1 MEEIDPLVPWIA
13 DGPLAP
19 PTGPPPS
26 GGPLEGL
33 RVAVKDNIDV
43 AGWPTGAGNP
53 VWLAEHATPQED
65 AEVVARLRRA
75 GASIVGKAHMD
86 ELAYSLAGANIHYGS
101 PRNPLAPGR
110 YTGGSSSGCA
120 SAVASG
126 VADIG
131 LGTDTAGSIRVPAA
145 FTGLYALRPSHARMP
160 ATGVLPLAPTFDV
173 PSLLARDAATLERAA
188 LALLD
193 PPAQATCELEW
204 LLLPDDLWAEVPAP
218 VREAYE
224 PALARLRGLL
234 KADRTPM
241 FKRPS
246 QWHDAVAA
254 FATVQGGEAWRLLG
268 PWIASTTP
276 AFDPSIAAR
285 FTHASRLTG
294 HDLTEAREKTDHA
307 AATLRT
313 RLRGSVLAI
322 PTAPFTPPLLTEDFP
337 RAKLL
342 PYTSLAPLAA
352 APAVTLPL
360 ATFDDLPLGLT
371 LISQPSTDEALLSLT
386 RTLAAR

>member
-1 MEEIDPLVPWIA
+1 MEEIDPLVPWIE
-13 DGPLAP
+13 DGPLDP
-19 PTGPPPS
+19 PAPS
-26 GGPLEGL
+26 GGPLDGV

-53 VWLAEHATPQED
+53 VWLAEHATPTED
-65 AEVVARLRRA
+65 AEVVTRLRRA
-75 GASIVGKAHMD
+75 GASLVGKAHMD
-86 ELAYSLAGANIHYGS
+86 ELAYSLAGTNIHYGS

-126 VADIG
+126 AADVG

-145 FTGLYALRPSHARMP
+145 FTGLYALRPSHARVP

-173 PSLLARDAATLERAA
+173 PAVLARDAVVLARVAS
-188 LALLD
+188 ALLD
-193 PPAQATCELEW
+193 PPAQQTCALEW

-218 VREAYE
+218 VRAAYE
-224 PALARLRGLL
+224 PVLGRLRELL
-234 KADRTPM
+234 KADRTPL

-246 QWHDAVAA
+246 HWHDAVAA
-254 FATVQGGEAWRLLG
+254 FTTVQGHEAWRLLG
-268 PWIASTTP
+268 PWVESTTP
-276 AFDPSIAAR
+276 AFGPSVAAR
-285 FTHASRLTG
+285 FTYASRLTD
-294 HDLTEAREKTDHA
+294 HDLAPAREKADHA

-313 RLRGSVLAI
+313 RLRGSVLAV
-322 PTAPFTPPLLTEDFP
+322 PTAPFTPPFLGEEFP

-342 PYTSLAPLAA
+342 PYTCLASLAA

-371 LISQPSTDEALLSLT
+371 LISQPSTDEDLLALT
-386 RTLAAR
+386 RTLASR